1 MNKALPKR
9 THARLKCYDYATPG
23 VYFITICA
31 RDRKCVFS
39 KIVTDE
45 NEQVAN
51 DYTEFGKIAERNL
64 LALEQRFINLRID
77 KYVIMPNHIHA
88 LFVLTDCDSE
98 AAGASPRPTIGT
110 SPCPT
115 IGASSRPTIGA
126 SPCPTIGASPCP
138 TIGASPRPTIGA
150 SPCPTIGASPRP
162 TIGASPCPTIGASPC
177 TTIGASPRPTI
188 GASPCP
194 TIGASPRT
202 TISDIVCAFKSLTA
216 KECRKISPTAK
227 LFQTSFYDHIV
238 RTELD
243 YADVVLYIENN
254 PLAWQL
260 DELYEKQGEV

>member
-98 AAGASPRPTIGT
+98 AAGASPRPTIG
-110 SPCPT
+110 
-115 IGASSRPTIGA
+115 A
-126 SPCPTIGASPCP
+126 SPCP
-138 TIGASPRPTIGA
+138 
-150 SPCPTIGASPRP
+150 
-162 TIGASPCPTIGASPC
+162 
-177 TTIGASPRPTI
+177 TIGASPRPTI

-243 YADVVLYIENN
+243 YADVVRYIENN

>member
-126 SPCPTIGASPCP
+126 SP
-138 TIGASPRPTIGA
+138 
-150 SPCPTIGASPRP
+150 
-162 TIGASPCPTIGASPC
+162 
-177 TTIGASPRPTI
+177 RPTI

>member
-64 LALEQRFINLRID
+64 WALEQRFINLRID

-98 AAGASPRPTIGT
+98 AA
-110 SPCPT
+110 
-115 IGASSRPTIGA
+115 
-126 SPCPTIGASPCP
+126 
-138 TIGASPRPTIGA
+138 
-150 SPCPTIGASPRP
+150 
-162 TIGASPCPTIGASPC
+162 
-177 TTIGASPRPTI
+177 
-188 GASPCP
+188 
-194 TIGASPRT
+194 GASPRT

-243 YADVVLYIENN
+243 YADVVRYIENN

>member
-9 THARLKCYDYATPG
+9 KHARLKCYDYATPG

-64 LALEQRFINLRID
+64 LALEQRFTNLRID

-98 AAGASPRPTIGT
+98 AAGASPRPTIGA

-115 IGASSRPTIGA
+115 IGASPCPTIGA

-138 TIGASPRPTIGA
+138 TIGASPR
-150 SPCPTIGASPRP
+150 
-162 TIGASPCPTIGASPC
+162 
-177 TTIGASPRPTI
+177 
-188 GASPCP
+188 P

-243 YADVVLYIENN
+243 YADVVRYIENN

>member
-1 MNKALPKR
+1 
-9 THARLKCYDYATPG
+9 
-23 VYFITICA
+23 
-31 RDRKCVFS
+31 
-39 KIVTDE
+39 
-45 NEQVAN
+45 
-51 DYTEFGKIAERNL
+51 
-64 LALEQRFINLRID
+64 
-77 KYVIMPNHIHA
+77 MPNHIHA

-98 AAGASPRPTIGT
+98 AAGASPRPTIG
-110 SPCPT
+110 
-115 IGASSRPTIGA
+115 A
-126 SPCPTIGASPCP
+126 SPC
-138 TIGASPRPTIGA
+138 
-150 SPCPTIGASPRP
+150 
-162 TIGASPCPTIGASPC
+162 
-177 TTIGASPRPTI
+177 PTI

-243 YADVVLYIENN
+243 YADVVRYIENN

>member
-64 LALEQRFINLRID
+64 LALEQRFTNLRID

-115 IGASSRPTIGA
+115 IGASPRPTIGASPCPTIGASSRPTIGA
-126 SPCPTIGASPCP
+126 SPCPTIGASPR
-138 TIGASPRPTIGA
+138 TTIGA
-150 SPCPTIGASPRP
+150 SPCPTIGASSR
-162 TIGASPCPTIGASPC
+162 
-177 TTIGASPRPTI
+177 
-188 GASPCP
+188 P

>member
-51 DYTEFGKIAERNL
+51 DYMEFGKIAERNL

-98 AAGASPRPTIGT
+98 AAGASPRPTIEERYPPIRT
-110 SPCPT
+110 VNFVYSPFYLFACARMARL
-115 IGASSRPTIGA
+115 ISSMAS
-126 SPCPTIGASPCP
+126 C
-138 TIGASPRPTIGA
+138 
-150 SPCPTIGASPRP
+150 
-162 TIGASPCPTIGASPC
+162 
-177 TTIGASPRPTI
+177 
-188 GASPCP
+188 
-194 TIGASPRT
+194 
-202 TISDIVCAFKSLTA
+202 
-216 KECRKISPTAK
+216 K
-227 LFQTSFYDHIV
+227 LSAVSEGFHHRNWRST
-238 RTELD
+238 
-243 YADVVLYIENN
+243 
-254 PLAWQL
+254 
-260 DELYEKQGEV
+260 

>member
-98 AAGASPRPTIGT
+98 AAGASPRPTIG
-110 SPCPT
+110 
-115 IGASSRPTIGA
+115 A
-126 SPCPTIGASPCP
+126 SPC
-138 TIGASPRPTIGA
+138 
-150 SPCPTIGASPRP
+150 
-162 TIGASPCPTIGASPC
+162 
-177 TTIGASPRPTI
+177 PTI

-243 YADVVLYIENN
+243 YADVVRYIENN

>member
-31 RDRKCVFS
+31 GDRKCVFS

-64 LALEQRFINLRID
+64 FALEQRFINLRID

-98 AAGASPRPTIGT
+98 AAGAVPGRNYKLLPALATNSPPDYSLHAPRP
-110 SPCPT
+110 
-115 IGASSRPTIGA
+115 R
-126 SPCPTIGASPCP
+126 P

-162 TIGASPCPTIGASPC
+162 
-177 TTIGASPRPTI
+177 
-188 GASPCP
+188 
-194 TIGASPRT
+194 

-243 YADVVLYIENN
+243 YADVVRYIENN

-260 DELYEKQGEV
+260 DELYEKHGEV

>member
-1 MNKALPKR
+1 M
-9 THARLKCYDYATPG
+9 
-23 VYFITICA
+23 
-31 RDRKCVFS
+31 
-39 KIVTDE
+39 
-45 NEQVAN
+45 
-51 DYTEFGKIAERNL
+51 
-64 LALEQRFINLRID
+64 LALEQRFTNLRID

-98 AAGASPRPTIGT
+98 AAGASPRPTIG
-110 SPCPT
+110 
-115 IGASSRPTIGA
+115 
-126 SPCPTIGASPCP
+126 ASPCP
-138 TIGASPRPTIGA
+138 TIGASPRT
-150 SPCPTIGASPRP
+150 
-162 TIGASPCPTIGASPC
+162 
-177 TTIGASPRPTI
+177 TI

-216 KECRKISPTAK
+216 KECRKISPTPK

-243 YADVVLYIENN
+243 YADVVRYMENN

>member
-64 LALEQRFINLRID
+64 LALEQRFINLSID

-98 AAGASPRPTIGT
+98 AAGASPRPTIG
-110 SPCPT
+110 
-115 IGASSRPTIGA
+115 A
-126 SPCPTIGASPCP
+126 SPC
-138 TIGASPRPTIGA
+138 
-150 SPCPTIGASPRP
+150 
-162 TIGASPCPTIGASPC
+162 
-177 TTIGASPRPTI
+177 PTI

-227 LFQTSFYDHIV
+227 LFKTSFYDHIV

-243 YADVVLYIENN
+243 YADVVRYIENN

>member
-64 LALEQRFINLRID
+64 WALEQRFINLRID

-115 IGASSRPTIGA
+115 IGAS
-126 SPCPTIGASPCP
+126 
-138 TIGASPRPTIGA
+138 PRT
-150 SPCPTIGASPRP
+150 
-162 TIGASPCPTIGASPC
+162 
-177 TTIGASPRPTI
+177 TI

>member
-64 LALEQRFINLRID
+64 LALEQRFTNLRID

-98 AAGASPRPTIGT
+98 AAGASP
-110 SPCPT
+110 
-115 IGASSRPTIGA
+115 
-126 SPCPTIGASPCP
+126 CPTIGASPCP
-138 TIGASPRPTIGA
+138 TIGASSR
-150 SPCPTIGASPRP
+150 
-162 TIGASPCPTIGASPC
+162 
-177 TTIGASPRPTI
+177 
-188 GASPCP
+188 P

-243 YADVVLYIENN
+243 YADVVRYIENN

>member
-1 MNKALPKR
+1 M
-9 THARLKCYDYATPG
+9 PG
-23 VYFITICA
+23 TENAF
-31 RDRKCVFS
+31 FQ

-45 NEQVAN
+45 NKQVAN

-77 KYVIMPNHIHA
+77 KYVIMPNHIHT

-98 AAGASPRPTIGT
+98 AAGASPRPTIG
-110 SPCPT
+110 
-115 IGASSRPTIGA
+115 A
-126 SPCPTIGASPCP
+126 SPRP

-162 TIGASPCPTIGASPC
+162 
-177 TTIGASPRPTI
+177 
-188 GASPCP
+188 
-194 TIGASPRT
+194 

-238 RTELD
+238 RTGLD
-243 YADVVLYIENN
+243 YEDVVRYIENN

>member
-1 MNKALPKR
+1 MNKALPER

-31 RDRKCVFS
+31 LDRKCVFS

-77 KYVIMPNHIHA
+77 KYVIMPNHIHV
-88 LFVLTDCDSE
+88 LFVLTDCTSE
-98 AAGASPRPTIGT
+98 AAGASPRPTI
-110 SPCPT
+110 
-115 IGASSRPTIGA
+115 
-126 SPCPTIGASPCP
+126 
-138 TIGASPRPTIGA
+138 
-150 SPCPTIGASPRP
+150 
-162 TIGASPCPTIGASPC
+162 
-177 TTIGASPRPTI
+177 
-188 GASPCP
+188 
-194 TIGASPRT
+194 
-202 TISDIVCAFKSLTA
+202 SDIVCVFKSLTT

-238 RTELD
+238 RTEVD
-243 YADVVLYIENN
+243 YADVVRYIENN

-260 DELYEKQGEV
+260 DELYEKQGGV

>member
-1 MNKALPKR
+1 MLR
-9 THARLKCYDYATPG
+9 YATPG

-64 LALEQRFINLRID
+64 LALEQRFTNLRID

-88 LFVLTDCDSE
+88 LFVFTDCDSE

-126 SPCPTIGASPCP
+126 SPCPTIGASP
-138 TIGASPRPTIGA
+138 RPTIGA
-150 SPCPTIGASPRP
+150 SPCP
-162 TIGASPCPTIGASPC
+162 
-177 TTIGASPRPTI
+177 TIGASPRPTI

-243 YADVVLYIENN
+243 YADVVRYIENN

>member
-64 LALEQRFINLRID
+64 LALEQRFTNLRID

-98 AAGASPRPTIGT
+98 AAGASPRPTIG
-110 SPCPT
+110 
-115 IGASSRPTIGA
+115 A
-126 SPCPTIGASPCP
+126 SPCPTIGASL
-138 TIGASPRPTIGA
+138 R
-150 SPCPTIGASPRP
+150 
-162 TIGASPCPTIGASPC
+162 
-177 TTIGASPRPTI
+177 
-188 GASPCP
+188 P

-243 YADVVLYIENN
+243 YADVVRYIENN

>member
-64 LALEQRFINLRID
+64 LALEQRFTNLGID

-98 AAGASPRPTIGT
+98 AAGASPRPTIG
-110 SPCPT
+110 
-115 IGASSRPTIGA
+115 A

-138 TIGASPRPTIGA
+138 
-150 SPCPTIGASPRP
+150 
-162 TIGASPCPTIGASPC
+162 
-177 TTIGASPRPTI
+177 
-188 GASPCP
+188 
-194 TIGASPRT
+194 

-243 YADVVLYIENN
+243 YADVVRYIENN

>member
-64 LALEQRFINLRID
+64 LALEQRFTNLRID

-98 AAGASPRPTIGT
+98 AA
-110 SPCPT
+110 
-115 IGASSRPTIGA
+115 
-126 SPCPTIGASPCP
+126 
-138 TIGASPRPTIGA
+138 
-150 SPCPTIGASPRP
+150 
-162 TIGASPCPTIGASPC
+162 
-177 TTIGASPRPTI
+177 GASPRPTI

-238 RTELD
+238 RTELV
-243 YADVVLYIENN
+243 YADVVRYIENN